1 MKKYKLITIYVL
13 GTLYIYVGI
22 SHFTNYEFFIILM
35 PEFIPYHLFFI
46 YLTGFLEIIF
56 GLMIFFKGSRFYG
69 AWGIIFLLILV
80 FPANIHLYISSQ
92 VQEILSITK
101 LDALTRLPFQIP
113 LIILA
118 YWHSKEFNS
127 RFFNIFC
134 ILIFIPTIIYFLTL

>member
-56 GLMIFFKGSRFYG
+56 GLMLFFKGSRFYC

-101 LDALTRLPFQIP
+101 LDALIRLPFQIP

>member
-1 MKKYKLITIYVL
+1 
-13 GTLYIYVGI
+13 
-22 SHFTNYEFFIILM
+22 M